1 MSRSDEWIGAD
12 TPLDEFFVGTDQQ
25 GTYDPQEGIAPETLG
40 EMFTAGS
47 TAGGWGMEAN
57 LNYLDAAFQAL
68 TGDEWEMERALDRA
82 KIAEEFAGE
91 AMKDLPVWADFVNEP
106 TAEGFFEQASIGLGQ
121 FLPSAFS
128 SIAAATLVGGLAALT
143 SASAPAVAGT
153 AAIGTAVVS
162 AGGRQIFSRAG
173 LKAAKKIFR
182 DAMDKKSRKL
192 KMSQAEWDLNEGV
205 YSTAK
210 KMFIGRPGPGRAG
223 RYGAYVGA
231 GGQEGAMGTGITFGE
246 FARQDMTSPREAAI
260 SFGVGVPYALVGL
273 GSEALALRYVFG
285 PLMKVASTRAAKSL
299 SPSSGYHSLVS
310 DLSKI
315 GIKGASKGIAV
326 GGGVGMLAEGGAEA
340 IQDTMTGLQKL
351 AIDPNYDSAQM
362 KMDIMESAFKGAIG
376 GFALGGAGRGVTQAA
391 RDMINEVQLK
401 KEGQIDMFGPDEDL
415 NQQRRDLIKVRD
427 AMSTLQQDLDSI
439 KIKGTDVK
447 TEAPEINFPDL
458 ETRQMDFFD
467 MVPDFGA
474 PMEENMEDIKAQFRA
489 SLSGHSGK
497 DSVWIP
503 QGHTIPSKQE
513 LDSIY
518 GNKTYYSENIPGR
531 GTIFSISKGKVNYVV
546 NQNASLEALSQVL
559 GMYEPKNASHDSGI
573 LVKDKEGRVVHSETT
588 NAQNQEAVIELQ
600 KETFNKTEQ
609 GKATYIVDEQPRH
622 LEDISQDRRDS
633 FIEEVESGSYVTRA
647 VDEFNN
653 ALNLVGPPK
662 DRQQVVENVLGR
674 YIDNYPVLKA
684 IYDNLKGKKDEPSIK
699 ARELLQDRLVGML
712 KDMNKKYSEALGI
725 PVDAELTMAL
735 AGLNPNFGQ
744 EKTIEKASPTTKIT
758 AELEMAQEEQS
769 KELGAITTGEEGV
782 TEGAET
788 TGVEQEEGQL
798 YGFSIIGEMDESQF
812 NKVTIIGKEGTINQ
826 EAQPWQIARPRGNES
841 QEIFNL
847 SQDILSTMTADE
859 AATFSS
865 NQLMMANTP
874 FNFPI
879 GVLKAYKE
887 VRAAQPNATLKIRS
901 RYIAKETSTLK
912 TIEKAANNIFTPFNV
927 LEFFNRNPNLAMASG
942 LKYQELGFVIE
953 TTASPEEILIE
964 YDDTGSKIKGKLT
977 PDQYFERLVVEAR
990 RSKQEFREKSN
1001 WTLVSPDKKV
1011 EKVNIVSMIKGA
1023 RAIVN
1028 AEGNYVPGDLKSVYQ
1043 AMTSLFALADR
1054 NGYDF
1059 KLDNKSLLR
1068 NEFTPGQLLN
1078 SKAVVYVSHR
1088 PHTFGELLRY
1098 NLTNETSYG
1107 DMLGQSAN
1115 LLEAILDKSALNKKE
1130 ILELVNGGPSQIIEF
1145 VDGKWKE
1152 TQEGKTYR
1160 DFAQFNEEETA
1171 IVPEISRT
1179 DEGMLAKN
1187 LFTEAKKIRD
1197 PKKAK
1202 DIRTR
1207 AKALQRSADL
1217 FAFKDILDGL
1227 YQVAVDQEVDVSSYE
1242 LSYTGLDKDTF
1253 GVEERFAFDESELD
1267 LMLKSKMISDAQ
1279 ESGMEVSDWY
1289 DTPAKDMVH
1298 NSKYSYVTEYANRQ
1312 YSSSSKTNHTLRSKN
1327 RKINITESESFKKH
1341 LGVVNDQFNA
1351 VLREFKYFGVSNDI
1365 HFMTFEDFIH
1375 PNSKPSKAQKILNE
1389 WYGPKMADNLAKAY
1403 WHRRKNAPDGEGLTI
1418 RASKNSPWIVVIDTG
1433 PLLNANARRNKKI
1446 NIWSTE
1452 TSNKFS
1458 NLSNLRPRDFVYEGR
1473 QYKSVEHAYQSL
1485 KSGEFDEA
1493 IYNNSRWGTGSVKIV
1508 GRKGTDKKTNVALME
1523 NIMRTMFQ
1531 QNPKAVEL
1539 LRNTGNATLTH
1550 NQDRGIWKE
1559 TFPEILM
1566 KIRGEKGGKFAVPTN
1581 VPVKAQKKGV
1591 VVPTVIQY
1599 TAQEKVELPGQ
1610 SRYKAKDQAKSDKAN
1625 KFIGVGAIGSS
1636 TMKYLE
1642 AWGERGNT
1650 GIYNESDVVFIS
1662 VNGQRKNRI
1671 KFDEQE
1677 LQLALDAGA
1686 TIITDN
1692 RTDRTRSYNIG
1703 EREVAEFLENN
1714 NYKENNGNGI
1724 WEKAVKAKEKAW
1736 ARYNRKEGVVYL
1748 DESELRKRFKDKA
1761 WTKPKVKGVKA
1772 LPEGQ
1777 FKTLDEWRNFVTR
1790 HEFAHAKYPQQEG
1803 ESKADYENRINQLAL
1818 AVDERG
1824 QDIIDETAAVGKVS
1838 TALAHEL
1845 AGHVVINDILDSVH
1859 FKPWRDKLY
1868 KEYQKDVANGYKFS
1882 FDEWNADEAGKQL
1895 FHYATYGKFKPANNA
1910 VDSFFRRMA
1919 KQILDIWTSIV
1930 DGIGRKRMNLAEPNE
1945 TFGEFWQEIIRLS
1958 KEGYAFD
1965 RAEGKL
1971 NHMEQK
1977 QIYDMVEQ
1985 TAKPF
1990 NLPPSLWK
1998 QLSNKVSDIVQDLQS
2013 PGGISR
2019 QTAKLLYSAS
2029 GFAAREEFG
2038 APGKRASDFFYH
2050 LTATATKDGEGLT
2063 YLQQQTR
2070 DFIQLSNEFGKTIN
2084 IDETGSI
2091 FLGLDEEATSALYLY
2106 QNDTITDKQLLDE
2119 KKYGDAGKMA
2129 HDLRVGFMRERV
2141 FFGYAMADGK
2151 DGTPVMKKLK
2161 LEENYQ
2167 TPGDESTKVS
2177 FAHREWWLDR
2187 IRSEDTVR
2195 QDLTDVMVKK
2205 IINRTLLGYKKN
2217 GEAFVIEPNNLKATK
2232 DMPVEEFAQWWAE
2245 TKITNILR
2253 LPHDNTLAESI
2264 PADIL
2269 ETEINNV
2276 DIGFPA
2282 ALARTFRVQYL
2293 PDLDGAVDEN
2303 GNPIIKMYGILNQE
2317 LEEIGALV
2325 DPQLAMVNYL
2335 RTLTKKFAFEDRGG
2349 RAYLENLVENTPGHL
2364 QPHLRG
2370 AIQAM
2375 MGKLPAPLDPWFKRI
2390 NSYGMFL
2397 NIITTLTFSALA
2409 SFPDLAGPILRSREM
2424 DGFKTATKEYINYFE
2439 NKEEAIKFAMDL
2451 GIVSQDTLATMY
2463 INAAEMDYMTLGT
2476 KKATDMFFRMIM
2488 LEQFTKFTRVFA
2500 ANMGRAFLINLAHNN
2515 TKDPAVIKRWLKE
2528 LGVTKEEI
2536 LAWEKTKTA
2545 QGEYDFTTP
2554 EGRKVSDAIYR
2565 FVDESIIRPNAAQRP
2580 TWASNPYFALVWQL
2594 KGFFYAYGKTIM
2606 GGQGREIMNRYREA
2620 GLGPAMIPIAM
2631 MAMTILPLTM
2641 VGLEVRE
2648 AVKYGMGGVLPGVP
2662 ADPSVFKTDDMDGG
2676 TYTYE
2681 IFDRSGMA
2689 GSWGI
2694 LLPILSGREYG
2705 GPFEQGASLL
2715 GPTSDK
2721 IGDLLKYGPFDNRFI
2736 KGQIPLYY
2744 TLPSQE

>member
-57 LNYLDAAFQAL
+57 INYLDAAFQAI
-68 TGDEWEMERALDRA
+68 TGDEWEMEQALDRA
-82 KIAEEFAGE
+82 RIAEEFAGE

-121 FLPSAFS
+121 FLPSAFN

-153 AAIGTAVVS
+153 AAVGTAVVS
-162 AGGRQIFSRAG
+162 AGGRQIFSKAG

-391 RDMINEVQLK
+391 RDMINEIQLK

-415 NQQRRDLIKVRD
+415 NKQRRDLIKVRD

-458 ETRQMDFFD
+458 ETRQMDIGTNLNWQSGYFFD

-474 PMEENMEDIKAQFRA
+474 PMEESMEDIKAQFRA

-546 NQNASLEALSQVL
+546 NQNASDEALAQVL
-559 GMYEPKNASHDSGI
+559 GMYEPKNASHDRGI

-622 LEDISQDRRDS
+622 LEDIAQDRRDS

-782 TEGAET
+782 AEGAET

-953 TTASPEEILIE
+953 TTTSPEEILIE

-977 PDQYFERLVVEAR
+977 PDQYFKRLVVEAR

-1001 WTLVSPDKKV
+1001 WTLVSPDGKV

-1130 ILELVNGGPSQIIEF
+1130 ILELVNGGPGQIIQF

-1152 TQEGKTYR
+1152 TQKGKTYR

-1171 IVPEISRT
+1171 IVPEISMT
-1179 DEGMLAKN
+1179 DEGMLAKE

-1227 YQVAVDQEVDVSSYE
+1227 YQVAVDQEVDLSSYE
-1242 LSYTGLDKDTF
+1242 LGYTGLDKDTF

-1433 PLLNANARRNKKI
+1433 PLLNAKTKK
-1446 NIWSTE
+1446 
-1452 TSNKFS
+1452 
-1458 NLSNLRPRDFVYEGR
+1458 
-1473 QYKSVEHAYQSL
+1473 
-1485 KSGEFDEA
+1485 
-1493 IYNNSRWGTGSVKIV
+1493 
-1508 GRKGTDKKTNVALME
+1508 
-1523 NIMRTMFQ
+1523 
-1531 QNPKAVEL
+1531 
-1539 LRNTGNATLTH
+1539 
-1550 NQDRGIWKE
+1550 
-1559 TFPEILM
+1559 
-1566 KIRGEKGGKFAVPTN
+1566 KFAVPTN
-1581 VPVKAQKKGV
+1581 VPIKS
-1591 VVPTVIQY
+1591 
-1599 TAQEKVELPGQ
+1599 EK
-1610 SRYKAKDQAKSDKAN
+1610 KAK
-1625 KFIGVGAIGSS
+1625 G
-1636 TMKYLE
+1636 
-1642 AWGERGNT
+1642 
-1650 GIYNESDVVFIS
+1650 
-1662 VNGQRKNRI
+1662 
-1671 KFDEQE
+1671 
-1677 LQLALDAGA
+1677 
-1686 TIITDN
+1686 
-1692 RTDRTRSYNIG
+1692 
-1703 EREVAEFLENN
+1703 
-1714 NYKENNGNGI
+1714 
-1724 WEKAVKAKEKAW
+1724 KAW
-1736 ARYNRKEGVVYL
+1736 ARYNKKEGVVYL

-1790 HEFAHAKYPQQEG
+1790 HEFAHSKYLQGKE

-1824 QDIIDETAAVGKVS
+1824 QDIIDETAAVGQVV

-1845 AGHVVINDILDSVH
+1845 AGHVVIQDTLNDIH

-1868 KEYQKDVANGYKFS
+1868 KEYQKAVNNGYKFS
-1882 FDEWNADEAGKQL
+1882 FDEWVSDQAGIQL
-1895 FHYATYGKFKPANNA
+1895 FHYATNGKFKPATNA
-1910 VDSFFRRMA
+1910 VDSFFRRIA

-1945 TFGEFWQEIIRLS
+1945 VFGQFWQEAIRLS

-2084 IDETGSI
+2084 IDETGSV

-2119 KKYGDAGKMA
+2119 KKYGGAGKMA

-2217 GEAFVIEPNNLKATK
+2217 GEAFVIEPNNLEATK

-2424 DGFKTATKEYINYFE
+2424 DGFRTATKEYINYFE

>member
-40 EMFTAGS
+40 EMLTAGS
-47 TAGGWGMEAN
+47 IGGGWGVEAN
-57 LNYLDAAFQAL
+57 INYLDAAFQAI
-68 TGDEWEMERALDRA
+68 TGDEWEMEQALDRA
-82 KIAEEFAGE
+82 RIAEEFAGE

-121 FLPSAFS
+121 FLPSAFN
-128 SIAAATLVGGLAALT
+128 SIAAATLVGGLTALA
-143 SASAPAVAGT
+143 SVSAPATVGT
-153 AAIGTAVVS
+153 AAVGTAVLSV
-162 AGGRQIFSRAG
+162 GGRQIFSKAG

-391 RDMINEVQLK
+391 RDMINEIQLK

-415 NQQRRDLIKVRD
+415 NKQRRDLIKVRD

-518 GNKTYYSENIPGR
+518 GNKTYYSEHIPGR

-559 GMYEPKNASHDSGI
+559 GMYEPKNASHDRGI

-1433 PLLNANARRNKKI
+1433 PLLNANARSNKKI

-1591 VVPTVIQY
+1591 VVPSLV
-1599 TAQEKVELPGQ
+1599 APVKEKVELPGQ

-2019 QTAKLLYSAS
+2019 QTSKLLYSAS